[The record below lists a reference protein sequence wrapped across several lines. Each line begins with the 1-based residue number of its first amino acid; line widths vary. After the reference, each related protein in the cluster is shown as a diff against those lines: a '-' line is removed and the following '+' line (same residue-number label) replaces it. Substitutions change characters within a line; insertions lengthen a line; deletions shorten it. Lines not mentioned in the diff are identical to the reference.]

1 MEALK
6 GIDIA
11 VKAFEK
17 LPDKIL
23 YVAGTGPMM
32 DEMQAYVSTHNM
44 KNVRFFRLPAERG
57 DDREIL

>member
-44 KNVRFFRLPAERG
+44 KMSAFGLPAERG